1 MISIFSDIYPGIY
14 LRSEERGAGSEEQ
27 GMRSMELSAHCLPRS
42 DLVAYDVFGA
52 NVPHP

>member
-1 MISIFSDIYPGIY
+1 MISIFSDIYPVIY

-27 GMRSMELSAHCLPRS
+27 GTRSTELGAHCLPRS

-52 NVPHP
+52 HVPRP